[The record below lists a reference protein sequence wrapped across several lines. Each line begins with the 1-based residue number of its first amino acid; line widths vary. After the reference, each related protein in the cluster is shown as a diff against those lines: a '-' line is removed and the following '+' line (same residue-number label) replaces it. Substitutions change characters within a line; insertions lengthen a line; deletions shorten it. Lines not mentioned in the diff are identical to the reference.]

1 METET
6 KVVKT
11 TTIYQGQDSNGNP
24 AAFVT
29 PEAAVFD
36 EKGISL
42 KDKLAN
48 IDPEALKSLYESQL
62 TGIESAGNSELEK
75 LKASQTILEVPFNTD
90 RFTTRK
96 SIAEEKR
103 SKGMII
109 FYVENKMLILE
120 CYIGNSISSD
130 FDKDTNWQLLN
141 TGPTFIDHVGSSV
154 SGINLTNL
162 PAYHNLIFLGNQGN
176 VSFYISSSNST
187 QEDQLR
193 NGVIIEVYSTPQSSE
208 YTLRVA
214 FAFNSDI
221 ITVSV
226 SPGKVGHIKLIWLKE
241 LNKFV
246 QINE

>member
-6 KVVKT
+6 KLVKT

-24 AAFVT
+24 AALVT

-75 LKASQTILEVPFNTD
+75 LKASQTLLEVSFNTD

-103 SKGMII
+103 HKGMII
-109 FYVENKMLILE
+109 SYIENNMPILE
-120 CYIGNSISSD
+120 CYIGNSISKD
-130 FDKDTNWQLLN
+130 FDKDINWQLLN
-141 TGPTFIDHVGSSV
+141 TGPTIIDHIGSST
-154 SGINLTNL
+154 SGISISIL
-162 PAYHNLIFLGNQGN
+162 PAYHNRIFIGNKGN
-176 VSFYISSSNST
+176 VSFFISSSDST
-187 QEDQLR
+187 LEDQLR
-193 NGVIIEVYSTPQSSE
+193 NGVIIEIYSTPQDSE
-208 YTLRVA
+208 YTLSVH
-214 FAFNSDI
+214 FNSDVI
-221 ITVSV
+221 DVSV

-241 LNKFV
+241 LNKFIP
-246 QINE
+246 INE

>member
-24 AAFVT
+24 AALVT

-62 TGIESAGNSELEK
+62 TDIESAGNNELEK
-75 LKASQTILEVPFNTD
+75 LKAAQTVLEVSFNTD

-103 SKGMII
+103 HKGMII
-109 FYVENKMLILE
+109 SYIENKMPILE
-120 CYIGNSISSD
+120 CYIGNQISTD

-141 TGPTFIDHVGSSV
+141 TGPTFIDHIGSSA
-154 SGINLTNL
+154 SGINLTDL
-162 PAYHNLIFLGNQGN
+162 PAYYNRIFIGNKDN
-176 VSFYISSSNST
+176 VLFFISSSDST
-187 QEDQLR
+187 YEDQLR

-208 YTLRVA
+208 YTLRVN
-214 FAFNSDI
+214 FNSDAM
-221 ITVSV
+221 TVSV

>member
-24 AAFVT
+24 AALVT

-62 TGIESAGNSELEK
+62 TGIESAGNNELEK
-75 LKASQTILEVPFNTD
+75 LKAAQTVLEISFNTD

-103 SKGMII
+103 HKGMII
-109 FYVENKMLILE
+109 SYIENKMPILE
-120 CYIGNSISSD
+120 CYIGNQISTD

-141 TGPTFIDHVGSSV
+141 TGPTIIDNIGASV
-154 SGINLTNL
+154 SGINITNL
-162 PAYHNLIFLGNQGN
+162 TAYHTRIFIGNEGN
-176 VSFYISSSNST
+176 SLSLYISSSNST

-193 NGVIIEVYSTPQSSE
+193 DGVIIEVYSTPQSSE

-214 FAFNSDI
+214 FNSDI
-221 ITVSV
+221 MNVSV
-226 SPGKVGHIKLIWLKE
+226 SSGKVGHIKLIWLKE